1 MNTTATNDLGE
12 ETVNDGFPSIS
23 VYLDYS
29 YLPVETFLKVN
40 NIILQTHEYMIAL
53 FDLDKEDIY
62 QWYHFEI
69 TELKTGDSSIIKFDF
84 NFHFPQKLKRTA
96 KLEKA
101 IKRFALVASLF
112 ALVIAGQEIYLNT
125 LKIKNEKTK
134 LEQSIPPKTL
144 KDAKRSNLNIEKLK
158 RSETIGYITSVKNE
172 LADAVDEENMLS
184 LEING
189 NEMKRTQHH
198 FHAGSFDL

>member
-1 MNTTATNDLGE
+1 MTTISTKDLEE

-40 NIILQTHEYMIAL
+40 NIILQTHQYMVTL

-69 TELKTGDSSIIKFDF
+69 KELRTGDSSIINFDF
-84 NFHFPQKLKRTA
+84 NFHFPEKIKRTA

-101 IKRFALVASLF
+101 IKRFAFMASLL
-112 ALVIAGQEIYLNT
+112 AVVIAGQEIYLNT

-134 LEQSIPPKTL
+134 LEQTVPPEMI
-144 KDAKRSNLNIEKLK
+144 KDAKRLNLNIEKLK
-158 RSETIGYITSVKNE
+158 RSETVDYLTSVKNE
-172 LADAVDEENMLS
+172 LADAVDEDNILS

-189 NEMKRTQHH
+189 NELKRSKHH

>member
-1 MNTTATNDLGE
+1 MTITSTKDLDE
-12 ETVNDGFPSIS
+12 ETVNDGFPSIC

-40 NIILQTHEYMIAL
+40 NIILQTHQYIITL
-53 FDLDKEDIY
+53 FDLDKEYIY

-69 TELKTGDSSIIKFDF
+69 KELKTGDSSIINFEF
-84 NFHFPQKLKRTA
+84 NFHFPNKIKRTA

-134 LEQSIPPKTL
+134 LEQTVPPKII
-144 KDAKRSNLNIEKLK
+144 KDAKHLNINIEKLK
-158 RSETIGYITSVKNE
+158 HTETIKYIANVKNE
-172 LADAVDEENMLS
+172 LADAVDDDNIMS

-189 NEMKRTQHH
+189 TEMKRAKHH
-198 FHAGSFDL
+198 IHAGSFDL

>member
-1 MNTTATNDLGE
+1 MNTTTTKDLEE

-40 NIILQTHEYMIAL
+40 NIILQTHQYMVTL

-69 TELKTGDSSIIKFDF
+69 TELRTGDSSIINFEF
-84 NFHFPQKLKRTA
+84 NFHFPEKMKRTA

-134 LEQSIPPKTL
+134 LEQAVPPKTI
-144 KDAKRSNLNIEKLK
+144 KDAKRLNLNIEKLK
-158 RSETIGYITSVKNE
+158 RLETIGYLTSVKNE
-172 LADAVDEENMLS
+172 LADAVDEDNMLS

-189 NEMKRTQHH
+189 NEMKRVKPH

>member
-1 MNTTATNDLGE
+1 MNATATTDLE
-12 ETVNDGFPSIS
+12 QETVNDGFPTIS

-40 NIILQTHEYMIAL
+40 NIILQAHQYMVAL

-62 QWYHFEI
+62 KWYHFEI
-69 TELKTGDSSIIKFDF
+69 KELRTGNSSIINFEF
-84 NFHFPQKLKRTA
+84 NFRFPEKVKRTI

-101 IKRFALVASLF
+101 IRRFAFVASLF
-112 ALVIAGQEIYLNT
+112 AVVIAGQEIYLNT

-134 LEQSIPPKTL
+134 LEQTVPPKTV
-144 KDAKRSNLNIEKLK
+144 KDAKRLNLNIEKLK
-158 RSETIGYITSVKNE
+158 LSETIGYITSVKNE
-172 LADAVDEENMLS
+172 LADAVDEDNVLR

-189 NEMKRTQHH
+189 NELKRTKHR

>member
-1 MNTTATNDLGE
+1 MNTTSVQGLEE

-40 NIILQTHEYMIAL
+40 NIILQTHQYMVNL
-53 FDLDKEDIY
+53 FELDKEDIY

-69 TELKTGDSSIIKFDF
+69 KELKTGNSSIINFEF
-84 NFHFPQKLKRTA
+84 NFHFPNRMKRTA

-101 IKRFALVASLF
+101 IKRFALAAGLF

-134 LEQSIPPKTL
+134 LEQTIPPKTI
-144 KDAKRSNLNIEKLK
+144 KDAKRLNLNIDKLK
-158 RSETIGYITSVKNE
+158 RPETIRYLASVKNK
-172 LADAVDEENMLS
+172 LADAVDEDNIIS
-184 LEING
+184 LEVNG
-189 NEMKRTQHH
+189 NEMKQTKHH
-198 FHAGSFDL
+198 IHAGSFDL

>member
-1 MNTTATNDLGE
+1 MNTTSVQGLEE

-40 NIILQTHEYMIAL
+40 NIILQTHQYMVNL
-53 FDLDKEDIY
+53 FELDKEDIY
-62 QWYHFEI
+62 QWYNFEI
-69 TELKTGDSSIIKFDF
+69 KELKTGNSSIINFEF
-84 NFHFPQKLKRTA
+84 NFHFPNRMKRTA

-101 IKRFALVASLF
+101 IKRFALAAGLF

-134 LEQSIPPKTL
+134 LEQTIPPKTI
-144 KDAKRSNLNIEKLK
+144 KDAKRLNLNIDKLK
-158 RSETIGYITSVKNE
+158 RPETIRYLASVKNK
-172 LADAVDEENMLS
+172 LADAVDEDNIIS
-184 LEING
+184 LEVNG
-189 NEMKRTQHH
+189 NEMKQTKHH
-198 FHAGSFDL
+198 IHAGSFDL